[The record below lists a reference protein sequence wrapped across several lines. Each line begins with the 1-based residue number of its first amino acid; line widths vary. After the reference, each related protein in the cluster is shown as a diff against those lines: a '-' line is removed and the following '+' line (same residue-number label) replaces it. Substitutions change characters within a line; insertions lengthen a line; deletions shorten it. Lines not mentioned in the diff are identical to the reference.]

1 MLHSICQQTWN
12 TQQWSQDWKRS
23 VLIPIKKKGNAKECS
38 NCHTIALISHASKVT
53 LDIFQAMLQ
62 KYVNWEFPYAEA
74 GFSKSKGTKNQT
86 AHNCWI
92 IEKAGEFQEN
102 IYFCFINCTKAFDIL
117 DHNKLWKIFKEMG
130 MLDHFTCLLRNLYAS

>member
-1 MLHSICQQTWN
+1 MMLLKCCTHHASKVGKHS
-12 TQQWSQDWKRS
+12 
-23 VLIPIKKKGNAKECS
+23 KGHRTEKDQFSLNSKEGK
-38 NCHTIALISHASKVT
+38 CHRMFILAHNVLISHASKVT

-62 KYVNWEFPYAEA
+62 KYVNREFPYAEA

-102 IYFCFINCTKAFDIL
+102 IYFCFINCTKAFDNL
-117 DHNKLWKIFKEMG
+117 DHNKL
-130 MLDHFTCLLRNLYAS
+130 